1 MSKTPESQPILERLH
16 RLHPKLIDLSLD
28 RVLRL
33 LGELGGPQTNLPPVV
48 HVTGTNG
55 KGSVI
60 AIMRAALEAAGYK
73 VHVHTSPHLVRF
85 NERIRLA
92 GELIGDGALTDLLD
106 EVEKKN
112 GDKPITF
119 FEITTA
125 AALLAFSRIPADIVL
140 LESGLGGRLDAT
152 NVIQSPA
159 LTIITP
165 VSMDH
170 QQYLGDTLA
179 AIAGEKAGILK
190 PGVSCVVARQPP
202 EAAAVIEEKA
212 AAIGAPLIVEDL
224 DWTLR
229 HGAGELAVNSAG
241 HIRQLVPPSLEGPHQ
256 AQNAGIAVAALERL
270 DGFRVSDDHMI
281 EGLGR
286 VDWPA
291 RLQRLRRGALR
302 GALGQGF
309 QLWLDGGHNAA
320 AGEALARWLAEG
332 DRMPL
337 HLVLGMLNTKDPA
350 AFLEPL
356 KPYVHSLL
364 TVPVPGEA
372 AGLSA
377 EELARAAER
386 AGIAATPAKD
396 VKDALLSIAGTEEPP
411 ARVLIAGSLYLAGSV
426 LAESGWNGLDSPD
439 SET

>member
-1 MSKTPESQPILERLH
+1 MSETPASQPILERLH

-33 LGELGGPQTNLPPVV
+33 LGEIGGPQLHLPPVV

-60 AIMRAALEAAGYK
+60 ALMRAVLEAAGYK

-85 NERIRLA
+85 NERIRIA
-92 GELIGDGALTDLLD
+92 GDLIGDEALTELLE
-106 EVEKKN
+106 EVEREN
-112 GDKPITF
+112 RDKPITF

-125 AALLAFSRIPADIVL
+125 AALLAFSRTPADIVL

-152 NVIQSPA
+152 NVIKSPA
-159 LTIITP
+159 LTVITP

-190 PGVSCVVARQPP
+190 PGVPCVVARQPR

-212 AAIGAPLIVEDL
+212 AEIGAPLIVEDL
-224 DWTLR
+224 DWTMR
-229 HGAGELAVNSAG
+229 HGIEELVVNSAG
-241 HIRQLVPPSLEGPHQ
+241 QIRLLVPPSLEGPHQ

-291 RLQRLRRGALR
+291 RLQRLRRGAVR

-320 AGEALARWLAEG
+320 AADALARWLSER

-350 AFLEPL
+350 AFLAPL
-356 KPYVHSLL
+356 KPYVYTLR
-364 TVPVPGEA
+364 TVPIPGEA

-377 EELARAAER
+377 EELSRAAEH
-386 AGIAATPAKD
+386 AGFTATPAKD
-396 VKDALLSIAGTEEPP
+396 VKDALRAIAETEEPP

-426 LAESGWNGLDSPD
+426 LAESGWNALDSPD
-439 SET
+439 GET

>member
-1 MSKTPESQPILERLH
+1 MSGFPKPQAILERFDQ
-16 RLHPKLIDLSLD
+16 LHPKLIDLTLD

-33 LGELGGPQTNLPPVV
+33 LGELGSPQLHLPPVV

-73 VHVHTSPHLVRF
+73 VHVLTSPHLVRF

-92 GELIGDGALTDLLD
+92 GELIGDGALTELLE

-112 GDKPITF
+112 GEKPITF

-125 AALLAFSRIPADIVL
+125 AALLAFSRTPADIVL

-152 NVIQSPA
+152 NVIKSPA
-159 LTIITP
+159 LTVITP

-190 PGVSCVVARQPP
+190 PGVPCIVARQPP

-212 AAIGAPLIVEDL
+212 AEIGAPLIIEDL
-224 DWTLR
+224 DWTMR
-229 HGAGELAVNSAG
+229 YGVEELVVNSG
-241 HIRQLVPPSLEGPHQ
+241 SQIRQLVPPSLEGPHQ
-256 AQNAGIAVAALERL
+256 AQNAGIAVTALERL
-270 DGFRVSDDHMI
+270 YGFRVSHDDMI

-291 RLQRLRRGALR
+291 RLQRLRRGLVR
-302 GALGQGF
+302 GVLGQEF
-309 QLWLDGGHNAA
+309 ALWLDGGHNAA
-320 AGEALARWLAEG
+320 AAEALAQWLSER
-332 DRMPL
+332 DTMPL
-337 HLVLGMLNTKDPA
+337 HLVFGMLNTKDPA
-350 AFLEPL
+350 AFLVPL
-356 KPYVHSLL
+356 KPYLYSLR
-364 TVPVPGEA
+364 TVPIPGEA

-377 EELARAAER
+377 EELARAAEQ
-386 AGIAATPAKD
+386 AGFAATPATD
-396 VKDALLSIAGTEEPP
+396 VKDALRAIAETEEPP
-411 ARVLIAGSLYLAGSV
+411 ARILIAGSLYLAGSV
-426 LAESGWNGLDSPD
+426 LAENG
-439 SET
+439 

>member
-1 MSKTPESQPILERLH
+1 MSGFPKLQAILERFDQ
-16 RLHPKLIDLSLD
+16 LHPKLIDLTLD

-33 LGELGGPQTNLPPVV
+33 LGELGSPQLHLPPVV

-73 VHVHTSPHLVRF
+73 VHVLTSPHLVRF

-92 GELIGDGALTDLLD
+92 GELIGDGALTELLE

-112 GDKPITF
+112 GQKPITF

-125 AALLAFSRIPADIVL
+125 AALLAFSRTPANIVL

-152 NVIQSPA
+152 NVIKSPA
-159 LTIITP
+159 LTVITP

-190 PGVSCVVARQPP
+190 PGVPCIVARQLP
-202 EAAAVIEEKA
+202 EVVAVIEEKA
-212 AAIGAPLIVEDL
+212 AEIGAPLIIEDL
-224 DWTLR
+224 DWTMR
-229 HGAGELAVNSAG
+229 YGVEELVVNSG
-241 HIRQLVPPSLEGPHQ
+241 TQIRQLVPPSLEGPHQ
-256 AQNAGIAVAALERL
+256 AQNAGIAVTALERL
-270 DGFRVSDDHMI
+270 YGFRVSHDDMI

-291 RLQRLRRGALR
+291 RLQRLRRGLVR
-302 GALGQGF
+302 GVLGQEF
-309 QLWLDGGHNAA
+309 ALWLDGGHNAA
-320 AGEALARWLAEG
+320 AAEALAQWLSER
-332 DRMPL
+332 DTMPL
-337 HLVLGMLNTKDPA
+337 HLVFGMLNTKDPA
-350 AFLEPL
+350 AFLVPL
-356 KPYVHSLL
+356 KPYLYSLH
-364 TVPVPGEA
+364 TVPIPGEA

-377 EELARAAER
+377 EELARAAEQ
-386 AGIAATPAKD
+386 AGFAATPATD
-396 VKDALLSIAGTEEPP
+396 VKDALRAIAETEEPP
-411 ARVLIAGSLYLAGSV
+411 ARILIAGSLYLAGSV
-426 LAESGWNGLDSPD
+426 LAESG
-439 SET
+439 